1 MNTWTGNAAS
11 HLVRGLIVLGLGV
24 SAQVGAHEAD
34 PVVTVWQVNEIG
46 TTGTSP
52 NSEINAIVSGIWA
65 DVERVRFDATHVYI
79 EASGVPS
86 HSVGPFN
93 DGNPAGPSDLN
104 SLFRIP
110 RTTPDE
116 GAHTDTPLSSI
127 GVFVNGVT
135 MYNQLDAQSYENEGV
150 WNNNA
155 IVVRADGMDSGF
167 GHPSPLM
174 MGPGVSGDM
183 SAYEHTHSSGAGIG
197 HTHGDAIAN
206 VVVDG
211 LYHYHQQPPLL
222 RAQLGDDGS
231 KHSPLI
237 GFGFDGIPMY
247 GPYGYD
253 NTDGTGGVARIESS
267 YQLRSISDRT
277 TLPDGTVLAVN
288 LQGPPINAT
297 YPLGYFVED
306 FEYVNGL
313 GDLDEY
319 NGRFAV
325 TPEYPDGVYAYYA
338 TIDSGGNSAY
348 PYLLGPQFYGNVFND
363 NLNQNVSV
371 PGGAVDFLPSSEGN
385 YIVSTSG
392 STTLF
397 QNFRAQ
403 LVAPAGKNYQWK
415 KDGSPMSDDAPR
427 VIGVTGKVLTFS
439 PLTFSDAGAY
449 TVTYDDE
456 AKASMETA
464 AFVVTVVDAG
474 LLPASSKSS
483 LWVVFGLIVLLGAAA
498 VARGGGLSR
507 RSRAL

>member
-1 MNTWTGNAAS
+1 MIISMGSKAS
-11 HLVRGLIVLGLGV
+11 RVARGLACLSLCACVQAWG
-24 SAQVGAHEAD
+24 HETD

-46 TTGTSP
+46 TMGTSP
-52 NSEINAIVSGIWA
+52 DSEINAVVSGILA
-65 DVERVRFDATHVYI
+65 DVERVRYDATNVYI
-79 EASGVPS
+79 DASGVPS
-86 HSVGPFN
+86 HTVGPFN
-93 DGNPAGPSDLN
+93 DGNPAGPSDVN

-110 RTTPDE
+110 RTTPGE
-116 GAHTDTPLSSI
+116 GAHTNTPLSSI

-135 MYNQLDAQSYENEGV
+135 MYNQSDATSYENEGV

-155 IVVRADGMDSGF
+155 IVVRADGMDSAL

-174 MGPGVSGDM
+174 MGPMAAGA
-183 SAYEHTHSSGAGIG
+183 AYDHTHASGAGIG
-197 HTHGDAIAN
+197 HTHGDAATN

-267 YQLRSISDRT
+267 YRLRIITDRT

-288 LQGPPINAT
+288 LQGPPINPT
-297 YPLGYFVED
+297 YPLGYFIED
-306 FEYVNGL
+306 FEYVDGL

-319 NGRFAV
+319 NGRFSV
-325 TPEYPDGVYAYYA
+325 TPEYPDGVYVYYA

-348 PYLLGPQFYGNVFND
+348 PYLLGPQFYGTVLND

-371 PGGAVDFLPSSEGN
+371 AGGAVDYVPSSEGN

-392 STTLF
+392 STTVF
-397 QNFRAQ
+397 ENFRVQ
-403 LVAPAGKNYQWK
+403 LVAPAGKDYQWK
-415 KDGSPMSDDAPR
+415 KNGSPMSDDAPR
-427 VIGVTGKVLTFS
+427 VIGVTGKVLTFN
-439 PLTFSDAGAY
+439 PVLASDAGTY

-456 AKASMETA
+456 AKAAAETVT
-464 AFVVTVVDAG
+464 FVLSVANAG
-474 LLPASSKSS
+474 LLPASSSWS
-483 LWVVFGLIVLLGAAA
+483 LLMGFGFITVFGTLAIASRWVALRRKGA
-498 VARGGGLSR
+498 L
-507 RSRAL
+507 